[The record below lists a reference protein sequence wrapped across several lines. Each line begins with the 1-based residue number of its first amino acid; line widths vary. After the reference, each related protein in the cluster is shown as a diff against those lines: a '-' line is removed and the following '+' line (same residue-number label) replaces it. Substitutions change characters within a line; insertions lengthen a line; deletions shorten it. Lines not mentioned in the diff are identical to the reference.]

1 MAEDNKIKISQLQH
15 INNVTDN
22 DVLIVNDAET
32 GKTRKTT
39 KQELLSELT
48 QEVNSLTKNISDSG
62 DDVIVKQD
70 MHVNNDISLD
80 GDLFTTGKL
89 TFGQLH
95 DYANNISALGFADT
109 EQSFLQG
116 GNYLVTAEVI
126 RDYIS
131 KNSAEIL
138 ANQIDSDTVIG
149 WVDSAN
155 GSLLARIGSNEQG
168 ILTLSGQINALANS
182 MSGLTT
188 NLVELTDVNVNNPSD
203 NDVLGYDPSTQK
215 WVNREVTT
223 TSDGENGTSPAFVKL
238 EPITGQV
245 IRYGK
250 DGVTET
256 DTLEFK
262 AITENYEGEQTTF
275 EFFVDGASKGVVTN
289 NLDSA
294 RFTLADGDEPVYD
307 ESKNIKVT
315 AIAGSDKEA
324 NDYVTVYGI
333 KDGVDGI
340 DAVTAFLTN
349 EVHTEPA
356 DSAGVLTGDLTDA
369 GGFLK
374 VFVGVADVTGD
385 NQLTY
390 SKGTELGIS
399 SSIDGTGEYT
409 INSFN
414 SVQTDRGSV
423 ELNVAVPQSLIPNA
437 DSGVTVTKK
446 YSIAKLIGGSGRN
459 GADGSNSRAVK
470 VLPLNGQVI
479 RYDEDGEE
487 LDELQF
493 RAVPENITGSVS
505 YRWKIKNS
513 TQTDAAF
520 DLPAAL
526 LQDAS
531 STDFT
536 LPDNEEPSVNQ
547 VRVVLCEMYETDS
560 QGNEI
565 EVAQDIV
572 SVYGLSNGFAITG
585 FLTNETHVEPAD
597 SAGALLIVL
606 DDQGNPTHLDDAG
619 GQFKVYLGTTDITSD
634 LTADNFAITNNSG
647 MSVLMNF
654 NNVPGQYR
662 LQSFDENST
671 AKGSATLQ
679 ATVPSSIIPT
689 SEEDVVIEKQFSVAK
704 SFRGSSGPPGQS
716 AGDAGLDAR
725 AVKLEPVNGQ
735 VYRYGEDGQ
744 PVAGQSFRFNVVDQQ
759 GFDAAITYKFFVKDG
774 PGATRELIKPA
785 SGTTSDAFVELSGES
800 QLPNIGSS
808 SIISVEAYEGTDYT
822 TVVARDFASMY
833 GLADGVAITAFL
845 TNESHTEPFLRD
857 PANPSQTLS
866 APKDG
871 SYSTAGGNFKV
882 FRGVTEITSSC
893 SFSVDTDNSS
903 GGTFAI
909 DANGEYSVTALE
921 QTAFISSAVF
931 EVTVPNNLVANADAD
946 LIIDKRYSISKS
958 VDGIDGSSNIVAD
971 LSNENHS
978 ITAQQDGTAYNYDGA
993 TTTFSV
999 YEGDDDITP
1008 AANAITRVKV
1018 PATGTNSGNVDD
1030 NFAYDI
1036 SADGRTITVT
1046 HMGKNVNT
1054 ATVTFTAQGR
1064 STTFTLTKVK
1074 DGENGEPATVYRL
1087 LTSASVIRANPE
1099 NTVHTPAT
1107 ITFTQQ
1113 RVIGNGTP
1121 LIGDYGE
1128 IEYYVTNNGVEG
1140 SKQTITAFEG
1150 TYTLQDG
1157 DTQIRAE
1164 QIVSGS
1170 IVVDQETIP
1179 VIFDGEG
1186 SESTPGER
1194 GPGRF
1199 YIGVSTLPTTATQA
1213 QTRWNDGTYVD
1224 AKPSEQIGGDQAIF
1238 YLGTIDAQTAQNAWI
1253 YNGTTWVEQTEFIDG
1268 NLLVAGSVTADRFV
1282 TSATA
1287 DGQTIVTPNVIQIF
1301 SGSGATRTLRV
1312 KLGNLSVGELDVN
1325 GE

>member
-80 GDLFTTGKL
+80 GDFFTTGKL

-203 NDVLGYDPSTQK
+203 NDVLGYDPNTQK
-215 WVNREVTT
+215 WVNREVTANG
-223 TSDGENGTSPAFVKL
+223 DGEDGVSPAFVKL

-245 IRYGK
+245 IRYDE

-262 AITENYEGEQTTF
+262 AITENYGGEQTTF
-275 EFFVDGASKGVVTN
+275 EFFVDGVSKNVITN
-289 NLDSA
+289 YLDSA
-294 RFTLADGDEPVYD
+294 RFTLADDDEPVYD

-315 AIAGSDKEA
+315 ATAGSDKEA

-333 KDGVDGI
+333 KNGGDG
-340 DAVTAFLTN
+340 AN
-349 EVHTEPA
+349 
-356 DSAGVLTGDLTDA
+356 
-369 GGFLK
+369 
-374 VFVGVADVTGD
+374 
-385 NQLTY
+385 
-390 SKGTELGIS
+390 
-399 SSIDGTGEYT
+399 
-409 INSFN
+409 
-414 SVQTDRGSV
+414 
-423 ELNVAVPQSLIPNA
+423 
-437 DSGVTVTKK
+437 
-446 YSIAKLIGGSGRN
+446 
-459 GADGSNSRAVK
+459 GSNSRAVK

-479 RYDEDGEE
+479 RYDENGEE

-493 RAVPENITGSVS
+493 RAVPENVTGSVS
-505 YRWKIKNS
+505 YRWKIKNA

-520 DLPAAL
+520 YLPAAL

-572 SVYGLSNGFAITG
+572 SVYGLSNGFAVTG

-679 ATVPSSIIPT
+679 ATVPSSMIPT
-689 SEEDVVIEKQFSVAK
+689 SDEDVVIEKQFSVAK
-704 SFRGSSGPPGQS
+704 SFQGSSGPPGQS

-725 AVKLEPVNGQ
+725 AIKLEPVNGQ

-759 GFDAAITYKFFVKDG
+759 GFNGAVTYKFFVKDG

-785 SGTTSDAFVELSGES
+785 SGTTSEAFVELSGES

-808 SIISVEAYEGTDYT
+808 SIVSVEAYEGTDYT
-822 TVVARDFASMY
+822 TVIARDFISMY

-857 PANPSQTLS
+857 PNNLSQTLL

-871 SYSTAGGNFKV
+871 SYSTAGGFFKV

-909 DANGEYSVTALE
+909 DANGEYSVTSLE
-921 QTAFISSAVF
+921 QTAFISSAAF

-958 VDGIDGSSNIVAD
+958 VDGTDGSSNIVAD

-999 YEGDDDITP
+999 YEGDEDITP
-1008 AANAITRVKV
+1008 AANAISRVKV
-1018 PATGTNSGNVDD
+1018 PATGTNNGNVDD
-1030 NFAYDI
+1030 NFSYDV

-1087 LTSASVIRANPE
+1087 LSSASVIRANPE

-1107 ITFTQQ
+1107 IKFTQQ

-1121 LIGDYGE
+1121 LIGDYGK

-1140 SKQTITAFEG
+1140 DKQTITEFEG

-1157 DTQIRAE
+1157 DTQIRVE

-1170 IVVDQETIP
+1170 IVVDRETIP

-1213 QTRWNDGTYVD
+1213 QARWNDGTYVD
-1224 AKPSEQIGGDQAIF
+1224 TKPSEQIGGDQAIF

-1282 TSATA
+1282 TSATN
-1287 DGQTIVTPNVIQIF
+1287 DGQTIITPNVIQIF